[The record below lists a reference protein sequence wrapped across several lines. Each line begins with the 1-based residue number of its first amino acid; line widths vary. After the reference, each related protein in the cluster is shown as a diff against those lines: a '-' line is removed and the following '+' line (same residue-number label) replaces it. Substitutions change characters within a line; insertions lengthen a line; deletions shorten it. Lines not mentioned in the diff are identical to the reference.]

1 MDSVLRSR
9 PVEVMTGERPALL
22 MGLGAQQLSFL
33 EKVEMKDSEHK
44 AWKGP

>member
-1 MDSVLRSR
+1 
-9 PVEVMTGERPALL
+9 
-22 MGLGAQQLSFL
+22 LGAQQLSFL